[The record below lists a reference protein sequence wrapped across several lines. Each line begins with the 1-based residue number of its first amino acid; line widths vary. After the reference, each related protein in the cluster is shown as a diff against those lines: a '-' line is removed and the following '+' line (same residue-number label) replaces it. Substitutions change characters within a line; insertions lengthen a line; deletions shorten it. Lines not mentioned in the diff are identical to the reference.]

1 MVSNQQ
7 FRISPRV
14 SDHNITQL
22 ARSTGV
28 ASQQNLTQIHQLAV
42 DIPNMKNSRPFGSK
56 WINHIDPDIYDSDL
70 NTDDDGGHGTNQLDK
85 YGGLRMFAK
94 SPAAMDR
101 SSIEKQDMDLR
112 ERDLNPDH
120 ANHHSVL
127 SKRHAAVADLVAETY
142 LDQTDLVYKPSLD
155 EKMKEVQKK
164 IQMAGGK
171 ARAYNTRIFSGRIRV

>member
-1 MVSNQQ
+1 
-7 FRISPRV
+7 
-14 SDHNITQL
+14 
-22 ARSTGV
+22 
-28 ASQQNLTQIHQLAV
+28 
-42 DIPNMKNSRPFGSK
+42 MKNSRPFGSK

-101 SSIEKQDMDLR
+101 GSVEKQDMDL
-112 ERDLNPDH
+112 NPDR

-127 SKRHAAVADLVAETY
+127 SKRHTAVAETY